1 MTWIFVTK
9 TLKYKEAK
17 QKQKRKKKKKKK
29 AYRACRWEFGAV
41 LKWVLETFNL
51 KWVYVY

>member
-17 QKQKRKKKKKKK
+17 QKQKRKKK
-29 AYRACRWEFGAV
+29 RHIEHVGENSGQC
-41 LKWVLETFNL
+41 
-51 KWVYVY
+51 

>member
-17 QKQKRKKKKKKK
+17 
-29 AYRACRWEFGAV
+29 EFGV
-41 LKWVLETFNL
+41 ELKWAVEASNT

>member
-17 QKQKRKKKKKKK
+17 GKGKKKKEKKK
-29 AYRACRWEFGAV
+29 HIEHVGEDLGQC
-41 LKWVLETFNL
+41 
-51 KWVYVY
+51 